1 MSDNPVADDL
11 LDKLHAAEVEIQRL
25 RLEIVGA
32 CTDAGS
38 YMPVDSDP
46 TAPGEIRAA
55 VARIAARA
63 DAAEARE
70 ATVIAAFDRV
80 VGELPGPHEAWITA
94 TPDDI
99 AVEAIR
105 RIVREREDAL
115 ELVDAV
121 RARADA
127 AEAAL
132 RERDA
137 EIERLKRESDGH
149 AITAGCEVLK
159 RKDAEDEV
167 ERLTRSAQYW
177 ESEALRYAQNAG
189 HHEKREA
196 ESRRLL
202 ERIEPTIRGSALG
215 NAIRANLAG
224 GEPAG
229 SSISPY
235 DPEAVAKALAG
246 GER

>member
-1 MSDNPVADDL
+1 MKCRNCSHRCNEQSVCQKCGWDAD
-11 LDKLHAAEVEIQRL
+11 EIAGLCASCKYTQETTDREL
-25 RLEIVGA
+25 RQK
-32 CTDAGS
+32 
-38 YMPVDSDP
+38 
-46 TAPGEIRAA
+46 
-55 VARIAARA
+55 ARA

-137 EIERLKRESDGH
+137 EIK
-149 AITAGCEVLK
+149 
-159 RKDAEDEV
+159 
-167 ERLTRSAQYW
+167 RLTRDFAAFRETAAELDRDRLSKH
-177 ESEALRYAQNAG
+177 EAL
-189 HHEKREA
+189 A

-202 ERIEPTIRGSALG
+202 EQAETELRCDGGGDMFGCSAAFRCAPCKVKT
-215 NAIRANLAG
+215 AIRAHLARG
-224 GEPAG
+224 G
-229 SSISPY
+229 
-235 DPEAVAKALAG
+235 
-246 GER
+246 R